1 MKDKG
6 NIFIAQLMV
15 LKDALEMVGGTAL
28 FKKRELFEAGLTY
41 PAINAQMSVMDTHK
55 ALGEFV
61 SEDVESLLD
70 YTKQKMC
77 DYCDTE
83 EGNEVNVYIL
93 GLYVNDGK
101 VLMDGFAVDRECE
114 IYTYSKRD
122 LSTMG
127 WIDLNPFLN
136 LLSVKTTL
144 GIKLLGRSP
153 KRKNESEQFWA
164 IVDGRAYRLVAK
176 DDRTFT
182 LSVLYRGLINHINSY
197 FKNIGIFV
205 RV

>member
-61 SEDVESLLD
+61 SEDVEILLD
-70 YTKQKMC
+70 YTKQKVW

-93 GLYVNDGK
+93 GLYVKDGK

-127 WIDLNPFLN
+127 WIDLNPILN
-136 LLSVKTTL
+136 LLSVKTAL
-144 GIKLLGRSP
+144 GIQLLSRSP
-153 KRKNESEQFWA
+153 KRKNESAQFWA
-164 IVDGRAYRLVAK
+164 IVDGRAYPLDVKNPEGVSFRA
-176 DDRTFT
+176 
-182 LSVLYRGLINHINSY
+182 LYSGLIKHVKAY
-197 FKNIGIFV
+197 LKDLCL
-205 RV
+205 RH

>member
-6 NIFIAQLMV
+6 RMFIAYLNI
-15 LKDALEMVGGTAL
+15 LKEALQMVGGTAL
-28 FKKRELFEAGLTY
+28 FKKRELYEAGLTY
-41 PAINAQMSVMDTHK
+41 PEINAQMSVMDTYK
-55 ALGEFV
+55 ALEKLV
-61 SEDVESLLD
+61 SEDVEGLLD
-70 YTKQKMC
+70 YTKEKVC

-83 EGNEVNVYIL
+83 EGNELSVYIL
-93 GLYVNDGK
+93 GLYLKDGK

-127 WIDLNPFLN
+127 WIDLIPL
-136 LLSVKTTL
+136 LTMLSVKTTYCVQ
-144 GIKLLGRSP
+144 LLGRSP

-164 IVDGRAYRLVAK
+164 IVDGRSYRLVAK